1 MANEKNLRVPSSSE
15 ARENGKKGGKASGE
29 ARRAKKTMREQAELL
44 LSLPVSDLK
53 KYNKLARMGIP
64 LENIDNKMLIVAAL
78 LAAASDGDV
87 PAAKELRNII
97 GEDRETGDSD
107 ELRKAKE
114 LLGGV
119 DSVI

>member
-1 MANEKNLRVPSSSE
+1 
-15 ARENGKKGGKASGE
+15 
-29 ARRAKKTMREQAELL
+29 MREQAELL
-44 LSLPVSDLK
+44 LSLPVADLQ
-53 KYNKLARMGIP
+53 KYNKLALMGIP

-78 LAAASDGDV
+78 LSAASDGDV